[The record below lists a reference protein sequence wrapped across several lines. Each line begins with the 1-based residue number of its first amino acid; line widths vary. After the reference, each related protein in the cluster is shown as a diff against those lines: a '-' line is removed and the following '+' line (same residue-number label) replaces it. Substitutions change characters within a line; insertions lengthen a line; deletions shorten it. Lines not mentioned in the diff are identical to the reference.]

1 MKKNR
6 GFTLV
11 EMLVVALMI
20 AVLSATVMKQYNKYK
35 IKALDTRSLAS
46 LRQLLVAQ
54 ENYYIDNETFAASTT
69 DIPNWVDDQRIT
81 IQITRSDNDSWAG
94 YSYHSGGAYRHC
106 FNADAKSGIVSVV
119 DTAAGSTARMSASNV
134 CP

>member
-1 MKKNR
+1 MKKNH

-11 EMLVVALMI
+11 ELLIVVLMI
-20 AVLSATVMKQYNKYK
+20 AVLSATVIKQYNKYK

-46 LRQLLVAQ
+46 LRQLIVAQ

-69 DIPNWVDDQRIT
+69 AIPNWVDDQRIT

-94 YSYHSGGAYRHC
+94 YSYHSGGVYKHC
-106 FNADAKSGIVSVV
+106 FNANTKSGIVSIV
-119 DTAAGSTARMSASNV
+119 DTAAGSTARMSASTA